1 MDFFIDYIKWFHTVS
16 HIKIQKKIL
25 MFSIN
30 ETKLHHPSSSFVNGE
45 QFFNIL
51 EFPYFPVFPYFHF
64 HVGFHTAG
72 ASLVAQTV
80 KNSPAL
86 QETWVQSLGQED
98 PLEKRM
104 ATHSSILAWR
114 TTWTE
119 ESGGIQSMGSQRVR
133 HDWAT
138 SLSLFIF
145 MHWRRKW
152 QPTPV
157 FLPGESQGRGSWWA
171 AVCGV
176 SQSDTTEAT

>member
-25 MFSIN
+25 MFSVN
-30 ETKLHHPSSSFVNGE
+30 ETKLHHPSSSFVKGE

-114 TTWTE
+114 TSMDRRTWRATVHGIAKSWTQLRNSIFTYRYIVNVWLEKKSKVYTE
-119 ESGGIQSMGSQRVR
+119 K
-133 HDWAT
+133 H
-138 SLSLFIF
+138 LHFF
-145 MHWRRKW
+145 
-152 QPTPV
+152 
-157 FLPGESQGRGSWWA
+157 
-171 AVCGV
+171 
-176 SQSDTTEAT
+176 